1 MQEVKRSGNEE
12 PPGGHMKSSRVK
24 ILAVTLAFT
33 LMAAI
38 AVSQTVKRAH
48 MHGDGMFS
56 EHMLGFLPDY
66 LNLTDAQQ
74 AQMKDILAKEKPT
87 LQPLMQQMAQSHHDL
102 RQLEESGAFDEAKV
116 RALAS
121 QQAQTMTEL
130 IVQKARVHSEML
142 QVLTPDQKTK
152 MSQLMDRHE
161 YRFMKHLQEPA
172 PAPNQ

>member
-1 MQEVKRSGNEE
+1 
-12 PPGGHMKSSRVK
+12 MKSSHIK
-24 ILAVTLAFT
+24 TLAVALALT

-48 MHGDGMFS
+48 HMHGDGMFS
-56 EHMLGFLPDY
+56 EHMLGFFADY

-102 RQLEESGAFDEAKV
+102 RQLEQSGAFDEAKV

-130 IVQKARVHSEML
+130 IVQKARIQSEMF

-152 MSQLMDRHE
+152 MTQFMDR
-161 YRFMKHLQEPA
+161 RQQKFMKHMQKEA
-172 PAPNQ
+172 PPNQ